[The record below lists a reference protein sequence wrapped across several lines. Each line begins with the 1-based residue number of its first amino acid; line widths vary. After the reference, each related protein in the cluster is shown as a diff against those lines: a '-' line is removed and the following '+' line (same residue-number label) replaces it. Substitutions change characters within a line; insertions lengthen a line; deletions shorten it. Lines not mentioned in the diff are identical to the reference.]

1 MDRPPGPARTPRR
14 GARSRIVP
22 LAWSLSLA
30 LAAPGAHAAAFLPGP
45 EADPPTGD
53 QPAAEPTPA
62 EPLRGDGIRWAFGP
76 WRTAGALTLDARA
89 LRFEDGGASRQLAAI
104 TEVETASYLWQ
115 PWFMQ
120 VRLGAGLT
128 ASTDS
133 GRDGATAAGASGNA
147 FTGRAQVSLFPAS
160 RFPFSLRAELADSR
174 TSSDALGSDLRTR
187 RLTLSQAYRPERGND
202 HYQLQIDASQLLADD
217 RSDTLVT
224 LDGNAMWLRGA
235 HRFELGLNRADNR
248 TDDGLR
254 RTQLA
259 SLTGRHAWNPDPS
272 LGMDTL
278 ASWHELRARSAAAIG
293 DSDFG
298 SDVRQL
304 STLVTWRPRDGDLPL
319 PVSPSTL
326 VVGSARWVESRAAG
340 SSGGP
345 ALVGANATLGVSTEF
360 GPDWRAAASA
370 ALNHLDTGAGAPVG
384 TATGNLSL
392 TWAPRGQTWQAW
404 RYSPMATASAGLTR
418 GDADSERDFAT
429 AQWSHSLSREFLRD
443 GQDMIS
449 LTAAQSLGVIAD
461 RAGTRRGTGTTA
473 THSLGLMW
481 QGMADTA
488 VQRFASASVSDTR
501 TRGDERSSFQLVNL
515 QWSQRSQ
522 LTRLASW
529 SGSLTAQSSHARI
542 ALSDSAT
549 GMQLDLDGGWQHY
562 ASGTLHYEQQ
572 RLFDVPRLRFTLL
585 AGVSTQQLLR
595 RSAGDVDAPLSFV
608 SRSVEARLDYTVG
621 RLEARLSARAARVDD
636 RSVAALIARVTR
648 RF

>member
-1 MDRPPGPARTPRR
+1 MRRLRGRGRQTARELRPAALRRHEASSEARRVDRPPGPARTPRR

-45 EADPPTGD
+45 EADPPTG
-53 QPAAEPTPA
+53 E
-62 EPLRGDGIRWAFGP
+62 
-76 WRTAGALTLDARA
+76 TLDARA

-278 ASWHELRARSAAAIG
+278 ASWHELRARSAAATG

-370 ALNHLDTGAGAPVG
+370 ALNHLDTGAGSQVG
-384 TATGNLSL
+384 TVTGNLSL

-404 RYSPMATASAGLTR
+404 RYSPMATASAGLR
-418 GDADSERDFAT
+418 
-429 AQWSHSLSREFLRD
+429 
-443 GQDMIS
+443 
-449 LTAAQSLGVIAD
+449 
-461 RAGTRRGTGTTA
+461 RAWA
-473 THSLGLMW
+473 
-481 QGMADTA
+481 
-488 VQRFASASVSDTR
+488 
-501 TRGDERSSFQLVNL
+501 
-515 QWSQRSQ
+515 
-522 LTRLASW
+522 
-529 SGSLTAQSSHARI
+529 
-542 ALSDSAT
+542 
-549 GMQLDLDGGWQHY
+549 
-562 ASGTLHYEQQ
+562 
-572 RLFDVPRLRFTLL
+572 
-585 AGVSTQQLLR
+585 
-595 RSAGDVDAPLSFV
+595 
-608 SRSVEARLDYTVG
+608 
-621 RLEARLSARAARVDD
+621 
-636 RSVAALIARVTR
+636 
-648 RF
+648 